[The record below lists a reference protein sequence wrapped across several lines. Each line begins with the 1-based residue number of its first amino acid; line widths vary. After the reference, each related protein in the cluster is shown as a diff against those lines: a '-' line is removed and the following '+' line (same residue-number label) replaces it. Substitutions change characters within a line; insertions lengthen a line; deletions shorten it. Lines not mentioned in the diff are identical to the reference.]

1 MKERNYIV
9 RLNQVYG
16 LGIQGTS
23 DRPTAVKSRIL
34 TGIFIT
40 NTRCMTVVDSHG
52 HFFTY
57 QKMAPESF
65 FDVFFEGQWHDRYSV
80 ETEKI
85 MDRHWEED
93 NL

>member
-23 DRPTAVKSRIL
+23 DRPTAARSRIL

-40 NTRCMTVVDSHG
+40 NTRCMSVVDSHG

-85 MDRHWEED
+85 MYRHWEED